1 VWAGGFFLAGSDM
14 TRRGKI
20 DGRWCSFA
28 GVLLASAMFAG
39 GCGPKGL
46 TVYPTTGTV
55 TYKEKPVAGAT
66 VQFMPEKGSPCDGI
80 TDEAGKYTISYR
92 GKPGAPVGPC
102 RVTVSKPVS
111 ADMSQ
116 GMTDPKPE
124 DLAKLS
130 AATMAKKPAPPPKDA
145 IPAKY
150 ATVEKSGL
158 KVVVTSDAAKNVFDF
173 ALED

>member
-1 VWAGGFFLAGSDM
+1 M
-14 TRRGKI
+14 TRLG
-20 DGRWCSFA
+20 DGGGRWGSFA
-28 GVLLASAMFAG
+28 GVLLACAVLAG

-46 TVYPTTGTV
+46 TVYPTSGTV
-55 TYKEKPVAGAT
+55 TYKGNPVARAT
-66 VQFMPEKGSPCDGI
+66 VQFMPEKGSPCDGV
-80 TDEAGKYTISYR
+80 TDDAGKYTISYR

-102 RVTVSKPVS
+102 RVTVSKPTS

-116 GMTDPKPE
+116 GMSDPTPE

-130 AATMAKKPAPPPKDA
+130 AASMAKKPAPPKDA

-150 ATVEKSGL
+150 STVEKSGL

>member
-1 VWAGGFFLAGSDM
+1 MG
-14 TRRGKI
+14 RRG
-20 DGRWCSFA
+20 DVGGGWVSFA
-28 GVLLASAMFAG
+28 GVLLACAVLAS

-46 TVYPTTGTV
+46 TVFPTSGTV

-80 TDEAGKYTISYR
+80 TDEAGKYTILYR

-116 GMTDPKPE
+116 GMSDPKPE

-130 AATMAKKPAPPPKDA
+130 AATMAKKPPPPPKDA

-150 ATVEKSGL
+150 STVEKSGL

-173 ALED
+173 KLED